1 MAHAVIW
8 SDDAE
13 ADLEGIIQYIVA
25 QGSVPSAAEV
35 VNAIV
40 TAVNRLSD
48 FPYSGRAAPTL
59 KSPALREIFVLNY
72 RIVYKV
78 GDHRVDVRMIIHTR
92 RKFPPRKEMHRL
104 R

>member
-1 MAHAVIW
+1 VAYAVIW

-13 ADLEGIIQYIVA
+13 ADLEGIIQYIA
-25 QGSVPSAAEV
+25 TQGSIPSAAGV
-35 VNAIV
+35 VSAIV

-48 FPYSGRAAPTL
+48 FPHSGRVAPKL
-59 KSPALREIFVLNY
+59 KSLALREIFVFDY

-78 GDHRVDVRMIIHTR
+78 GDDRVEVRMIIHTR
-92 RKFPPRKEMHRL
+92 RKFPPKKEMHRL